1 MMEVNKLDIAHLRR
15 DDGPKSDGVPHAVID
30 HPGSP
35 PVFEEAPA
43 TTCNAHRLERLD
55 LIRIQPYLGPQSGPS
70 KATPPTIRD
79 ISLR

>member
-35 PVFEEAPA
+35 PVFEEARR
-43 TTCNAHRLERLD
+43 ND
-55 LIRIQPYLGPQSGPS
+55 L
-70 KATPPTIRD
+70 
-79 ISLR
+79 